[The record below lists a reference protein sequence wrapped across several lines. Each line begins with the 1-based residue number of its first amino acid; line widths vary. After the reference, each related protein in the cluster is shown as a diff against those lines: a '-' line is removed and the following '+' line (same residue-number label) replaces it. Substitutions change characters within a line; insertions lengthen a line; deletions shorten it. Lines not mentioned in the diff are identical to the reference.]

1 MKIVAIKDEV
11 DGNDS
16 VGTMWQETKIF
27 DSDTPLIEVMKW
39 AGSYRRRIVLTI
51 PEDSLE
57 EFHKVIRKRPMK

>member
-57 EFHKVIRKRPMK
+57 EFHKVIRKIPMK

>member
-11 DGNDS
+11 DGNES

-57 EFHKVIRKRPMK
+57 EFHKVIRKIPI